1 MSRELVRTETNRM
14 DAARPSTVYL
24 VYNDGH
30 VIPYGREADGP
41 RPNLWI
47 ASLWKGHPL
56 DDEDAVHVEH
66 LAADSTRR
74 ELEQNIESWVQGRW
88 PS

>member
-1 MSRELVRTETNRM
+1 MSHELVRTETQRP
-14 DAARPSTVYL
+14 DAHTPSTVYL
-24 VYNDGH
+24 VYSDGH
-30 VIPYGREADGP
+30 VIAYGRERDGP

-56 DDEDAVHVEH
+56 DDQDAVHVEH

-74 ELEQNIESWVQGRW
+74 ELDANIESWEQGRW
-88 PS
+88 PN